1 MVASLR
7 PGMASTV
14 GSKGEDVM
22 TSNLQ
27 KKKTKKKNQI
37 GESQDD
43 GVRRLK
49 KKERQESKKRPR
61 NLQGDT

>member
-1 MVASLR
+1 V
-7 PGMASTV
+7 V
-14 GSKGEDVM
+14 SKGEDVI
-22 TSNLQ
+22 TFNFL
-27 KKKTKKKNQI
+27 KKNEKKNQI

-43 GVRRLK
+43 GVRRLN